1 MIAYS
6 SNATQICADQLTEG
20 DIIRHFTG
28 DTWQVIS
35 EPEYTS
41 SGISFEVLCL
51 EVETLPNT
59 QCVVFAPRW
68 RFELLGYQPVMRA

>member
-6 SNATQICADQLTEG
+6 SDATQICAEELTEG
-20 DIIRHFTG
+20 DVIRHFTG

-35 EPEYTS
+35 EPSYTC

-51 EVETLPNT
+51 DVNT
-59 QCVVFAPRW
+59 VV
-68 RFELLGYQPVMRA
+68 GYAL

>member
-20 DIIRHFTG
+20 DVIQHFTG
-28 DTWQVIS
+28 DVWQIIS
-35 EPEYTS
+35 EPEYTN

-51 EVETLPNT
+51 DVETLPNP
-59 QCVVFAPRW
+59 QLVVLAPKW
-68 RFELLGYQPVMRA
+68 QFELLDYQPVVTV

>member
-6 SNATQICADQLTEG
+6 SDATQICADQLTEG

-35 EPEYTS
+35 EPTYTS
-41 SGISFEVLCL
+41 SGINFEVIYLD
-51 EVETLPNT
+51 VKTPPNT
-59 QCVVFAPRW
+59 QTVIFAPQW
-68 RFELLGYQPVMRA
+68 RFDFLDYQLVIKA

>member
-6 SNATQICADQLTEG
+6 SDATQICADQLTEG

-35 EPEYTS
+35 EPEYTH

-51 EVETLPNT
+51 DLETLPNT
-59 QCVVFAPRW
+59 QLVVFAPRW
-68 RFELLGYQPVMRA
+68 RFELINYQPLIAA